1 MFSRLDTNPGC
12 KYRIQIQDTN
22 PGCKYRIQFQVGY
35 KSCWVT
41 TSAHGLF
48 LHLPILV
55 LFLLRSVA
63 LMISNISQIFL
74 ISDSFSRQRLLLH
87 SDRLQ
92 PETGRETDTSGTPLK
107 VFNKQ
112 KKAEKP
118 CYQGFQQTNKIK
130 EQTIEKPCNQGFQ
143 QTNNRETPLSKF
155 STNNKQKI
163 QQTNNRETLL
173 SGRTLFPNYDLAGG
187 HSQVETIHAEQ
198 HPRHPLTM
206 KGENKW

>member
-1 MFSRLDTNPGC
+1 MSTICFPGW
-12 KYRIQIQDTN
+12 IQIQDTN

-74 ISDSFSRQRLLLH
+74 ISDCFPRQHLILH
-87 SDRLQ
+87 SDHLQ
-92 PETGRETDTSGTPLK
+92 PETGRETNTSGATLK

-112 KKAEKP
+112 
-118 CYQGFQQTNKIK
+118 
-130 EQTIEKPCNQGFQ
+130 TINSR
-143 QTNNRETPLSKF
+143 TNNREILLSRF
-155 STNNKQKI
+155 STNKQN
-163 QQTNNRETLL
+163 QGTNNRETLL
-173 SGRTLFPNYDLAGG
+173 PGRQLFPNCDLAGG
-187 HSQVETIHAEQ
+187 RSQVETTHVEQ

>member
-1 MFSRLDTNPGC
+1 
-12 KYRIQIQDTN
+12 
-22 PGCKYRIQFQVGY
+22 
-35 KSCWVT
+35 
-41 TSAHGLF
+41 
-48 LHLPILV
+48 
-55 LFLLRSVA
+55 
-63 LMISNISQIFL
+63 MISNISQIFL

-163 QQTNNRETLL
+163 QQTNIRETLL